1 METLL
6 IEQLDKSRYNLQKWG
21 TIGFGIWFASIILN
35 NFMDNV
41 LINLFAALLA
51 VVGTPFY
58 AINQIKLAKLERK
71 LKSNKKLQEALNNEL
86 YILNGYKSTRISLLV
101 SMGTTAVLLVISN
114 FFEISA
120 LLVTELIL
128 YFGIMA
134 ALISILYYNR
144 ES

>member
-1 METLL
+1 METSL
-6 IEQLDKSRYNLQKWG
+6 IEQLDRSRYNLQKWF
-21 TIGFGIWFASIILN
+21 TIGFGLWFASIILN
-35 NFMDNV
+35 NFMDNHILNV
-41 LINLFAALLA
+41 FAALLA
-51 VVGTPFY
+51 ILGTPIY
-58 AINQIKLAKLERK
+58 AINQIKLMKLERR
-71 LKSNKKLQEALNNEL
+71 LKWNNELKGALNNEL
-86 YILNGYKSTRISLLV
+86 YILNGYKSHRVSLMA
-101 SMGTTAVLLVISN
+101 SMVTTAVLLVISH